1 MIDKQI
7 TTKTIQMFKNKLY
20 VKYTSRNDQVST
32 RSRSIIY
39 NQRRYTGDPK
49 EDLPLQNFLNRLVK
63 VSM

>member
-32 RSRSIIY
+32 GSRSS
-39 NQRRYTGDPK
+39 G
-49 EDLPLQNFLNRLVK
+49 K
-63 VSM
+63 VVLISMPYLGSTVDYL